1 MEQLFLTIL
10 NRAVTAGWLV
20 LLVMV
25 LRVVLKKAPRA
36 AHYGL
41 WAIVAVRL
49 LWPGDLLP
57 RAGVS
62 LVPTTEPISGDVL
75 TAAGTAVSGGLPA
88 VGSPAGAA
96 AAETAAR
103 TGQSLGHIAAVV
115 WLVGMAAMALYL
127 AGSYVRLR
135 VRLRTAV
142 RLEDGCPWDR
152 VQTHTS
158 IRKDFIE
165 ETYEVIEA
173 IDNDDPVLMC
183 EELGDVML
191 QTVFHAD
198 IEREAGRFTVE
209 DVLDGITDKLI
220 HRHPHVFGDVKA
232 DTSEKV
238 LDNWDK
244 IKKKEKGRDSTTASM
259 KSIPPALPAL
269 MRAQKI
275 GKYAAK
281 AGFDFPDAESAFGKI
296 PEETAEVAELIGGD
310 DRDRLEEELGDLL
323 FAVVNVCRKTGIDAE
338 YALDRANEKF
348 LRRFSHVED
357 DVCASGK
364 KISDLEMETLDSIW
378 DRNKA
383 SER

>member
-1 MEQLFLTIL
+1 MNNSEIKNRLLTEEHHDFKSL
-10 NRAVTAGWLV
+10 C
-20 LLVMV
+20 LLVSL
-25 LRVVLKKAPRA
+25 LR
-36 AHYGL
+36 
-41 WAIVAVRL
+41 
-49 LWPGDLLP
+49 
-57 RAGVS
+57 S
-62 LVPTTEPISGDVL
+62 
-75 TAAGTAVSGGLPA
+75 
-88 VGSPAGAA
+88 
-96 AAETAAR
+96 
-103 TGQSLGHIAAVV
+103 
-115 WLVGMAAMALYL
+115 
-127 AGSYVRLR
+127 
-135 VRLRTAV
+135 
-142 RLEDGCPWDR
+142 EDGCPWDR

-269 MRAQKI
+269 MRAEKMY
-275 GKYAAK
+275 GRAVKGGYACA
-281 AGFDFPDAESAFGKI
+281 AMPSE
-296 PEETAEVAELIGGD
+296 D
-310 DRDRLEEELGDLL
+310 DSSVGADLL
-323 FAVVNVCRKTGIDAE
+323 RIVCKAKDSGIEAEQQLYEACDAMTERVRKAE
-338 YALDRANEKF
+338 NTVYNEK
-348 LRRFSHVED
+348 
-357 DVCASGK
+357 
-364 KISDLEMETLDSIW
+364 
-378 DRNKA
+378 
-383 SER
+383 